1 MTVASLPVTTSGD
14 LGPAELL
21 ACARG
26 AAPRLAPDLV
36 ASLGR
41 RRSEVLDA
49 LLGDHP
55 VYGVTTGMG
64 ALTGVRLDAAGQGEQ
79 SRRLLV
85 GRAVGGPPWLSR
97 EEARAVV
104 AVRLRTFLSGDAGVS
119 PELCSWLV
127 TLLECD
133 LVPAVPRSGSGAAGE
148 IIPLAHAWGHLAG
161 VGRLLDV
168 DGSARDAGP
177 LLASHTPPRLGAKEG
192 VALLQGVPVATALS
206 LLRASESAVL
216 LRQWLRVAAA
226 EIVLVG
232 ASRDPYLA
240 ATARGD
246 DVLAALLD
254 SLRALLGD
262 QDEAPLRLQAPV
274 SFRVVGPVLAHLARS
289 IATLEDAVGRAL
301 TGVTDSPAW
310 LADETTG
317 GRFVGTAGF
326 HGLDLAAAC
335 DGVRFAMVHAA
346 EVGAARLHRLLDP
359 AFTGLPAQLSA
370 DPGPQAGL
378 VAVHKAAVGSLH
390 AVSPAGFTAA
400 GTHETSHGQE
410 DVQTYALQAAERL
423 RLSAQAARE
432 VVACELLAVHQA
444 RLLAPGRP
452 PGSERLSEAM
462 RQVGDVLPAGADDR
476 PWGRDLE
483 ALRDL
488 LDRGWPDDP
497 EG

>member
-1 MTVASLPVTTSGD
+1 MTGGPLPVGTPGD

-26 AAPRLAPDLV
+26 ATPRLAPDLV
-36 ASLGR
+36 AALAR
-41 RRSEVLDA
+41 RRAEVLDA

-85 GRAVGGPPWLSR
+85 GRAVGSPPWLAR

-119 PELCSWLV
+119 PELCAWLV
-127 TLLECD
+127 TLLESD
-133 LVPAVPRSGSGAAGE
+133 LVPAVPRAGSGAAGE

-161 VGRLLDV
+161 VGQLLD
-168 DGSARDAGP
+168 DEGRARDAGP
-177 LLASHTPPRLGAKEG
+177 MLTGHAPPPLGTKEG

-206 LLRASESAVL
+206 LLRAAEAGDL

-246 DVLAALLD
+246 DVLGGVLDQLCDLMGEPAA
-254 SLRALLGD
+254 
-262 QDEAPLRLQAPV
+262 APLHLQAPV
-274 SFRVVGPVLAHLARS
+274 SFRVVGPVLAHLGRS
-289 IATLEDAVGRAL
+289 LTVLDQAVARAL
-301 TGVTDSPAW
+301 DGVTDSPAW
-310 LADETTG
+310 LAGEAG

-335 DGVRFAMVHAA
+335 DGVRFALVHAA

-359 AFTGLPAQLSA
+359 SFTGLPAQLSA

-378 VAVHKAAVGSLH
+378 VAVHKAAVGTLH
-390 AVSPAGFTAA
+390 AVSPASFTAA

-423 RLSAQAARE
+423 RQALDAARD

-444 RLLAPGRP
+444 RLLGPARP
-452 PGSERLSEAM
+452 AGSAALAHALRRVA
-462 RQVGDVLPAGADDR
+462 DVLPEGTDDR
-476 PWGRDLE
+476 PWGRDL
-483 ALRDL
+483 AVLRDL
-488 LDRGWPDDP
+488 LAGGWPVDP

>member
-1 MTVASLPVTTSGD
+1 MTVASLPVAAPDD

-36 ASLGR
+36 AALGR

-85 GRAVGGPPWLSR
+85 GRAVGGPPWLAR

-119 PELCSWLV
+119 PELCAWLV
-127 TLLECD
+127 TLLEDD

-161 VGRLLDV
+161 VGQLLDV

-177 LLASHTPPRLGAKEG
+177 LLASYTPPRLGAKEG

-206 LLRASESAVL
+206 LLRAAEAAVL

-232 ASRDPYLA
+232 ASRDPVPRRHRAGRRRPGSPARLA
-240 ATARGD
+240 PCPPGRAGRGAAPAAGARLVPRGGSG
-246 DVLAALLD
+246 A
-254 SLRALLGD
+254 
-262 QDEAPLRLQAPV
+262 
-274 SFRVVGPVLAHLARS
+274 GPPGAQHRHPRGRG
-289 IATLEDAVGRAL
+289 AVGR
-301 TGVTDSPAW
+301 SPA
-310 LADETTG
+310 
-317 GRFVGTAGF
+317 
-326 HGLDLAAAC
+326 
-335 DGVRFAMVHAA
+335 
-346 EVGAARLHRLLDP
+346 
-359 AFTGLPAQLSA
+359 
-370 DPGPQAGL
+370 
-378 VAVHKAAVGSLH
+378 
-390 AVSPAGFTAA
+390 
-400 GTHETSHGQE
+400 
-410 DVQTYALQAAERL
+410 
-423 RLSAQAARE
+423 
-432 VVACELLAVHQA
+432 
-444 RLLAPGRP
+444 
-452 PGSERLSEAM
+452 
-462 RQVGDVLPAGADDR
+462 
-476 PWGRDLE
+476 
-483 ALRDL
+483 
-488 LDRGWPDDP
+488 
-497 EG
+497 